1 MESIA
6 GIARVSALGPVVIA
20 RGRTNAIKM
29 TTRCENPAER
39 VAIYSGN
46 GIWSVPRAATWH
58 FLSDAV
64 IIYPLGF
71 VGEQASFVLS
81 YDFVFDDADAES
93 FDCHV
98 GHSAPLGE
106 HFDWLELNET
116 NPQLFC
122 SYERDSVGLA
132 AIIRADPR
140 VISKRLAQPEA
151 QASPQVLKNP
161 ARPLLKLPIWE
172 LPDAQKNSAR
182 RNRKAG
188 G

>member
-6 GIARVSALGPVVIA
+6 GVARVSALGAVVIA

-29 TTRCENPAER
+29 ATRCENPAEP
-39 VAIYSGN
+39 VAIYSGD

-58 FLSDAV
+58 SLSESDGI

-71 VGEQASFVLS
+71 VGEQTSFVLS
-81 YDFVFDDADAES
+81 YDFVFDDPEP
-93 FDCHV
+93 FDFHV

-106 HFDWLELNET
+106 HFDWLELNEA
-116 NPQLFC
+116 NPLIFC

-132 AIIRADPR
+132 AITRADPR
-140 VISKRLAQPEA
+140 VISK
-151 QASPQVLKNP
+151 
-161 ARPLLKLPIWE
+161 KLRAE
-172 LPDAQKNSAR
+172 ER